1 MNFDS
6 LFHERVSTLRKS
18 LGLTQ
23 TELAKQ
29 VGIVQRQIAAYEGGE
44 SKPRDPVLLR
54 LASALGTTPG
64 WLASGDGQ
72 EPNLR
77 NFIPYTSV
85 RQIPLLTMGPFAD
98 RLDEVLKSATTFHPC
113 GVAVSDSAFALKI
126 VGESMRGSGGFSF
139 PPGCIVTFDP
149 SVEQQQGSF
158 VLYGYE
164 EEMTFKQYF
173 SDLFQV
179 TLKAL
184 NKNYGDLVINK
195 GNGFV
200 IATAVYAEVDLIQ
213 SQTMLYGVYQ
223 QVVTKADYPSLRK
236 DSDSHKKN

>member
-44 SKPRDPVLLR
+44 SKPRDAVLLR

-77 NFIPYTSV
+77 NFIPYTSL

-98 RLDEVLKSATTFHPC
+98 RLDEALKSATAFHPC
-113 GVAVSDSAFALKI
+113 SVTVSDSAFALKI
-126 VGESMRGSGGFSF
+126 VGESMSGSGGFSF
-139 PPGCIVTFDP
+139 PAGCIVTFDP
-149 SVEQQQGSF
+149 LIDPQQGSF

-164 EEMTFKQYF
+164 DEMTFKQYF
-173 SDLFQV
+173 TDLFQV

-184 NKNYGDLVINK
+184 NKNYGDLVLNK
-195 GNGFV
+195 GDGSV
-200 IATAVYAEVDLIQ
+200 LATAVYAEVDLIQ
-213 SQTMLYGVYQ
+213 SQTLLHGVYQ
-223 QVVTKADYPSLRK
+223 QVVKKADYPSLSK
-236 DSDSHKKN
+236 VSDSIKKK

>member
-1 MNFDS
+1 M
-6 LFHERVSTLRKS
+6 
-18 LGLTQ
+18 
-23 TELAKQ
+23 
-29 VGIVQRQIAAYEGGE
+29 QRQIAAYEGGE

-72 EPNLR
+72 EPNLI

-98 RLDEVLKSATTFHPC
+98 RLDEVLKSATVFHPC
-113 GVAVSDSAFALKI
+113 SVAVSDSAFALKI
-126 VGESMRGSGGFSF
+126 VGESMKGAGGFSF

-149 SVEQQQGSF
+149 HIEPQQGSF

-164 EEMTFKQYF
+164 DEMTFKQYF
-173 SDLFQV
+173 TDLFQV

-184 NKNYGDLVINK
+184 NKNYGDLVLNK
-195 GNGFV
+195 GDGAV
-200 IATAVYAEVDLIQ
+200 LATAVYSEVNLIQ
-213 SQTMLYGVYQ
+213 SQATLHGVYQ
-223 QVVTKADYPSLRK
+223 QVVTKADYPSLGK
-236 DSDSHKKN
+236 DSDRNKKN

>member
-44 SKPRDPVLLR
+44 SKPRDAVLMR
-54 LASALGTTPG
+54 LAAALGTTAG

-72 EPNLR
+72 EPNLK

-85 RQIPLLTMGPFAD
+85 RQIPLMTMGPFAD
-98 RLDEVLKSATTFHPC
+98 RLDEALRSASTFHPC
-113 GVAVSDSAFALKI
+113 SVAVSDNAFALKI
-126 VGESMRGSGGFSF
+126 VGESMSGSGGFSF
-139 PPGCIVTFDP
+139 PSGCIVTFDP
-149 SVEQQQGSF
+149 SIEPQQGSF

-164 EEMTFKQYF
+164 GEMTFKQYF
-173 SDLFQV
+173 TDLFQV

-184 NKNYGDLVINK
+184 NKNYGDLVLNK
-195 GNGFV
+195 GDGTV
-200 IATAVYAEVDLIQ
+200 LATAVYAEIDLIQ
-213 SQTMLYGVYQ
+213 SQTVLHGVYQ
-223 QVVTKADYPSLRK
+223 QVLQKADYPSPSK
-236 DSDSHKKN
+236 ISESNKKK

>member
-6 LFHERVSTLRKS
+6 QFNERVSTLRKS

-44 SKPRDPVLLR
+44 SKPRDAVLLR
-54 LASALGTTPG
+54 LASALGTTAG

-72 EPNLR
+72 EPNLK

-85 RQIPLLTMGPFAD
+85 RQLPLVTMGAFAN
-98 RLDEVLKSATTFHPC
+98 RLEEVLKTTTAFHPC
-113 GVAVSDSAFALKI
+113 SVAVSESAFAMKI
-126 VGESMRGSGGFSF
+126 AGESMIGSGGFSF
-139 PPGCIVTFDP
+139 PDGCIVTFDP
-149 SVEQQQGSF
+149 QVEPMQGSF
-158 VLYGYE
+158 VLYGYG

-184 NKNYGDLVINK
+184 NKNYSDLVLKK
-195 GNGFV
+195 GDGS
-200 IATAVYAEVDLIQ
+200 ILATAVYAEVNLIQ
-213 SQTMLYGVYQ
+213 SQALLYGVYQ
-223 QVVTKADYPSLRK
+223 QVVMKADYPPFEPT
-236 DSDSHKKN
+236 

>member
-6 LFHERVSTLRKS
+6 QFNERVSTLRKS

-44 SKPRDPVLLR
+44 SKPRDAVLLR

-72 EPNLR
+72 VPNLK

-85 RQIPLLTMGPFAD
+85 RQIPILTMGPFAD
-98 RLDEVLKSATTFHPC
+98 RLEETLKSTTTFHAC
-113 GVAVSDSAFALKI
+113 SIQVGERAFALKI
-126 VGESMRGSGGFSF
+126 VGESMSGLGAFSF
-139 PPGCIVTFDP
+139 PAGCIVIFDP
-149 SVEQQQGSF
+149 DVEPQQGSF

-164 EEMTFKQYF
+164 SEMTFKQYF
-173 SDLFQV
+173 SDLFQI
-179 TLKAL
+179 TLRAL
-184 NKNYGDLVINK
+184 NKNYSDLVLTK
-195 GNGFV
+195 GDGSLL
-200 IATAVYAEVDLIQ
+200 ATAVYAEINLLQ
-213 SQTMLYGVYQ
+213 S
-223 QVVTKADYPSLRK
+223 
-236 DSDSHKKN
+236 